1 MMDKSII
8 FVSFHIS
15 AIKKVKTHAVL
26 FWNIIFYVFHSMKS
40 KYPKLL
46 YWMLRI
52 LGICSI
58 CSLVSDLSLSFFVR
72 TQKHTVTDLPQKQQN
87 IPEFKYTQYL
97 KATSLTTN
105 SNQAL
110 SDPKKPRRNKI
121 MRVSSLGWY

>member
-1 MMDKSII
+1 MINDGNKYY
-8 FVSFHIS
+8 FLHIS
-15 AIKKVKTHAVL
+15 AMKTQAVL
-26 FWNIIFYVFHSMKS
+26 FWDIIFYVFHSMRS

-58 CSLVSDLSLSFFVR
+58 CLLVSDLSLSFFVR
-72 TQKHTVTDLPQKQQN
+72 TQKHTVTDPPQKQQN

-121 MRVSSLGWY
+121 MRVSSVG

>member
-1 MMDKSII
+1 MINDGYKYY
-8 FVSFHIS
+8 FLHIS
-15 AIKKVKTHAVL
+15 AMKTQAVL
-26 FWNIIFYVFHSMKS
+26 FWDIIFYVFHSMRS

-58 CSLVSDLSLSFFVR
+58 CLLVSDLSLSFFVR
-72 TQKHTVTDLPQKQQN
+72 TQKHTDTDLPQKQQN

-110 SDPKKPRRNKI
+110 SDPKKPRRKKI
-121 MRVSSLGWY
+121 MRISSVG